1 MDEAVIAKKGGEKMN
16 QCCEPSSIAE
26 ACCSGHTLFFRR
38 FRTAKEEQE
47 RLEAYKEQLQ
57 KELAGVEERIQK
69 SKNK

>member
-1 MDEAVIAKKGGEKMN
+1 MT
-16 QCCEPSSIAE
+16 QCCETTQARE
-26 ACCSGHTLFFRR
+26 DCCCCAPGLFVRR

-57 KELAGVEERIQK
+57 KELAGVEEQIQK